1 MFYHFESLGA
11 KVIILLIVMAKQ
23 TAFLHK
29 KTAMCHAAAV
39 LPVCMTF
46 ANYKITHIYIICIF
60 PCGTILTADRSPVK
74 NKEKRMAKSGSENTG
89 SATNFSGCP
98 PCKKHTWLI
107 VKNTS
112 HVF

>member
-46 ANYKITHIYIICIF
+46 ANYKITHIYNMYI
-60 PCGTILTADRSPVK
+60 PVRH
-74 NKEKRMAKSGSENTG
+74 NPNRRP
-89 SATNFSGCP
+89 FSY
-98 PCKKHTWLI
+98 KKQGETHGKIRLG
-107 VKNTS
+107 K
-112 HVF
+112 HR

>member
-46 ANYKITHIYIICIF
+46 ANYKITIYIICIF

-74 NKEKRMAKSGSENTG
+74 KQGETHGKIRLG
-89 SATNFSGCP
+89 
-98 PCKKHTWLI
+98 KHR
-107 VKNTS
+107 
-112 HVF
+112 

>member
-46 ANYKITHIYIICIF
+46 ANYKITHIYNMYIYSR
-60 PCGTILTADRSPVK
+60 AAQS
-74 NKEKRMAKSGSENTG
+74 
-89 SATNFSGCP
+89 
-98 PCKKHTWLI
+98 
-107 VKNTS
+107 
-112 HVF
+112 

>member
-11 KVIILLIVMAKQ
+11 KIIILLIVMVKQ

-46 ANYKITHIYIICIF
+46 ANYKITPYI
-60 PCGTILTADRSPVK
+60 
-74 NKEKRMAKSGSENTG
+74 
-89 SATNFSGCP
+89 
-98 PCKKHTWLI
+98 
-107 VKNTS
+107 
-112 HVF
+112 